1 MTLAWP
7 SRIDFAD
14 FRSDRHFPTWVPCEY
29 AGFIELSQHC
39 LMTTEIGILL
49 INTSMISGYHLT
61 LTFYRYYSE
70 IIIELLT
77 TGIEF
82 GTVANHKTRCLNQI
96 LLVNLIIYINL
107 INMLD
112 LFILFLFFKFL
123 WDPNNRRLFLQIL
136 SYKKSLQRVVFFS
149 YLIMFVFIDI
159 KCIKV
164 EESMSEGL

>member
-1 MTLAWP
+1 M
-7 SRIDFAD
+7 
-14 FRSDRHFPTWVPCEY
+14 
-29 AGFIELSQHC
+29 
-39 LMTTEIGILL
+39 
-49 INTSMISGYHLT
+49 
-61 LTFYRYYSE
+61 LTFYRYYYE
-70 IIIELLT
+70 IIIEVLT

-82 GTVANHKTRCLNQI
+82 GTVANYETRCLNQI

-107 INMLD
+107 INKLD
-112 LFILFLFFKFL
+112 LFILFYFIFYFIL
-123 WDPNNRRLFLQIL
+123 WDPNNRLLFLQIL